1 MTRSHQLKS
10 LISVGVVLLLS
21 ACGQDVVIKQA
32 PSPTTAQSD
41 AQYYSSLE
49 RPVNFSFSK
58 DWVVESPT
66 EEDIMVY
73 SPTTMTERKGTA
85 PAARGVEGDA
95 AVEAFGKPDV
105 QISFYANIAD
115 EPVNKAGKYNAK
127 NLTELLSK
135 SGLVKMGE
143 TMVDGKKAFN
153 VCDGEMLCQ
162 NYWYVE
168 TTGGLYRIYFGKQ
181 VNPENISYTSNE
193 KLITD
198 TLKLWN

>member
-21 ACGQDVVIKQA
+21 ACGQDVVIKQT

-66 EEDIMVY
+66 EEDIMLY

-95 AVEAFGKPDV
+95 VVEAFGKPDV
-105 QISFYANIAD
+105 QISFYTSIAD
-115 EPVNKAGKYNAK
+115 ESVNKAGKFNAK
-127 NLTELLSK
+127 NVAELITKAGLT
-135 SGLVKMGE
+135 KMSE
-143 TMVDGKKAFN
+143 TTVDGKKAFN
-153 VCDGEMLCQ
+153 VCDGELLCQ
-162 NYWYVE
+162 NYWYIE
-168 TTGGLYRIYFGKQ
+168 TTGGLYRLYFGKQ
-181 VNPENISYTSNE
+181 TSPQAISYTSDE